1 MPAAGGI
8 FGRGRAGDVS
18 GRYAGGR
25 TAIPRLRA
33 CGAALGMTWLLDS
46 LPRAR
51 NDTRLSRLCAS
62 GAFSSVA
69 RPPSPAVASRQ
80 SPNSL

>member
-1 MPAAGGI
+1 MLDLQGSPVPLLGSGRMPAAGGI

-46 LPRAR
+46 LALAR
-51 NDTRLSRLCAS
+51 K
-62 GAFSSVA
+62 
-69 RPPSPAVASRQ
+69 
-80 SPNSL
+80 